1 MKLQLLFC
9 VLIALILGIS
19 IAYIDTRPHWDDTG
33 ISVFMILSAA
43 LLCGFLSSKKTWL
56 IALAIGIWIPAYN
69 ILLYHNFGSFLALV
83 PAFIGAYVGRIIN
96 RNIVNHSK

>member
-1 MKLQLLFC
+1 MKLQLLFS
-9 VLIALILGIS
+9 VLIALIFGIS

-33 ISVFMILSAA
+33 ISVLLILSAA
-43 LLCGFLSSKKTWL
+43 LFCGFLSSKKTWL

-69 ILLYHNFGSFLALV
+69 ILLYHNFGSLLALV
-83 PAFIGAYVGRIIN
+83 PAFIGAYGGRIIN